1 MKKAIALILCIMMVM
16 TIALQVSA
24 IKSVPVTGI
33 SLDKTQLTL
42 VHDQIYDLKI
52 TLTPTNATQKFL
64 TFSTS
69 NKNVASISPNGR
81 ILGINTGTTVI
92 TVTTSNN
99 LTAKCTVTV
108 VKAASKPVKI
118 SIIDVAGNLQL
129 TQPAIEKFKVNNPQ
143 LVKELEFIKLTAP
156 ELTAKI
162 QAQQAANNIENAMV
176 LTGFDGLA
184 AGTDAGVWEQLWPA
198 FKDRMP
204 DLESKYLPGAL
215 KAFNIGKGNGIVV
228 TFCPGG
234 PMFTYNPAKV
244 KSVPKTPA
252 ELLAWAKQNPNKFLY
267 ARPANSGPGRSL
279 LQGLPYI
286 LGDKNP
292 KDPKTWNKTWA
303 YLKELDKYI
312 EYYPTGTG
320 ITFTEL
326 GQETRYMVASH
337 IGWDMNQRILATN
350 IPATYQG
357 FFFDNTTWIND
368 AHFVCVP
375 KGLDTDRKNVVFA
388 LITYMMKPPQQAIT
402 YDNGYFY
409 PGPALQNVP
418 LTMAPSD
425 TQKKITAAMRTEYDK
440 AIKDFPNET
449 SLDPAAMVEAFD
461 MWDKLVGAKIKK

>member
-1 MKKAIALILCIMMVM
+1 MKKAVAILVCIMMLM
-16 TIALQVSA
+16 TIGLQVSA
-24 IKSVPVTGI
+24 VKSIPVTGI
-33 SLDKTQLTL
+33 SLDKTEVTL
-42 VHDQIYDLKI
+42 VHDQIYDLKA
-52 TLTPTNATQKFL
+52 TLTPANTTQKFL
-64 TFSTS
+64 TYSTS
-69 NKNVASISPNGR
+69 NKNVASIGANGR
-81 ILGINTGTTVI
+81 ILGINAGTTTI
-92 TVTTSNN
+92 TVTTSGKQIA
-99 LTAKCTVTV
+99 TCKVTV
-108 VKAASKPVKI
+108 VKAASKPVKL

-129 TQPAIEKFKVNNPQ
+129 TQPAIENFKKANPT

-156 ELTAKI
+156 EITAKI

-184 AGTDAGVWEQLWPA
+184 AGMDAGIWEQLWPA

-204 DLESKYLPGAL
+204 DLESKYTNGAL
-215 KAFNIGKGNGIVV
+215 KAFNLGKGYGITI

-234 PMFTYNPAKV
+234 PMFTYNPDKV

-267 ARPANSGPGRSL
+267 ARPANSGPGRSF

-292 KDPKTWNKTWA
+292 KDPKTWDKTWA
-303 YLKELDKYI
+303 FLKELDKYV

-320 ITFTEL
+320 VTFTEL
-326 GQETRYMVASH
+326 GQETRYIVASH
-337 IGWDMNQRILATN
+337 IGWDVNQRILQTN

-375 KGLDTDRKNVVFA
+375 KGLDNDRKNVVYA
-388 LITYMMKPPQQAIT
+388 LITYMMKPQPQAIT

-409 PGPALQNVP
+409 PGPAIKDIP
-418 LTMAPSD
+418 LTLAPAD
-425 TQKKITAAMRTEYDK
+425 TQKKVTAAMRPEYDK

-449 SLDPAAMVEAFD
+449 SLDPAAMVVAFD